1 MTGPPTALQPV
12 RTRWSGPLLTAL
24 FLVLAVVIF
33 LLLYEVF
40 QANQHFTALLLIGIV
55 SLILALG
62 CYLAESLSRDPSY
75 QRSLAWGFFGMGFA
89 VLFLTVGLGQ
99 YYLGSSVISTND
111 QLVGLAILL
120 IVLIVTVALIGWR
133 VRAVRATENLQVP
146 RTEWRNETA
155 PSAFSYAAANSPS
168 VPTAAS
174 PPASPPPANPPSTP
188 PRSP

>member
-62 CYLAESLSRDPSY
+62 CYLA
-75 QRSLAWGFFGMGFA
+75 
-89 VLFLTVGLGQ
+89 
-99 YYLGSSVISTND
+99 
-111 QLVGLAILL
+111 
-120 IVLIVTVALIGWR
+120 
-133 VRAVRATENLQVP
+133 
-146 RTEWRNETA
+146 
-155 PSAFSYAAANSPS
+155 
-168 VPTAAS
+168 
-174 PPASPPPANPPSTP
+174 
-188 PRSP
+188 